1 MSLPTLETTYDKDD
15 PTQFMLWAWVKL
27 TTGKGDF
34 GVPEETAAELSQI
47 FWRRGFRH
55 HPELQME
62 FYKPPF
68 DGAGW
73 WQGQAGLWL
82 PADEPGVPPEDVVS
96 KSAGDIDVIMA
107 ALTPEQKTAIRKKLH
122 EEGQ

>member
-27 TTGKGDF
+27 TTGRGDF

-96 KSAGDIDVIMA
+96 RPEEIDVIMA
-107 ALTPEQKTAIRKKLH
+107 ALTPEQKSALRKKRH
-122 EEGQ
+122 EEGP

>member
-1 MSLPTLETTYDKDD
+1 MSLPTLETTYDADD

-55 HPELQME
+55 HPELQTE

-96 KSAGDIDVIMA
+96 RPAEIDVIMA
-107 ALTPEQKTAIRKKLH
+107 ALTPEQKTALRKKLH
-122 EEGQ
+122 EEEQ